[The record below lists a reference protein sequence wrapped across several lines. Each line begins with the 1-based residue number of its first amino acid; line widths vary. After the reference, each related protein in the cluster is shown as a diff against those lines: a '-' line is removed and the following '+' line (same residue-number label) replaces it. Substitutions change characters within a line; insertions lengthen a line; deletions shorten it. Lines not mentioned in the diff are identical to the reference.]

1 MKIALINENSQAAK
15 NEIIYNSLKNTVEP
29 MGHEVLNF
37 GMYSAD
43 DETQLTYVMN
53 GLLAAILL
61 NSKAVDFVVTGCGT
75 GEGAM
80 LALNSFPGVLCGH
93 VTSPLDAY
101 LFGQVNDGNAIAMP
115 FAQGFGWGA
124 ELNLDYTFEKLFS
137 TEMGGGYPKER
148 VVPEQRNKKILDE
161 VKKITHHDIMY
172 VLENIDQDI
181 LKTTVSGEK
190 FKELFFANCQVP
202 EIADYI
208 KKVISE

>member
-15 NEIIYNSLKNTVEP
+15 NELICNTLKSVVEP

-37 GMYSAD
+37 GMYSAE

-75 GEGAM
+75 GQGAM

-93 VTSPLDAY
+93 VTDPTDGY
-101 LFGQVNDGNAIAMP
+101 LFAQVNNGNAVAMP
-115 FAQGFGWGA
+115 FAQNFGWGA
-124 ELNLDYTFEKLFS
+124 ELNLAYTFEKLFS
-137 TEMGGGYPKER
+137 GEFGLGYPRER
-148 VVPEQRNKKILDE
+148 AVPEQRNKKILDD
-161 VKKITHHDIMY
+161 VKTVTHQDMLTI
-172 VLENIDQDI
+172 LKNIDQDF
-181 LKTTVSGEK
+181 LKTAVSGK
-190 FKELFFANCQVP
+190 NFKDLFFANCQVP

-208 KKVISE
+208 KGILD

>member
-15 NEIIYNSLKNTVEP
+15 NELICNTLKSVVEP

-37 GMYSAD
+37 GMYSAE

-75 GEGAM
+75 GQGAM

-93 VTSPLDAY
+93 VTDPTDGY
-101 LFGQVNDGNAIAMP
+101 LFAQVNNGNAVAMP
-115 FAQGFGWGA
+115 FAQNFGWGA
-124 ELNLDYTFEKLFS
+124 ELNLGYTFEKLFS
-137 TEMGGGYPKER
+137 GEFGLGYPRER
-148 VVPEQRNKKILDE
+148 AIPEQRNKKILDQVKE
-161 VKKITHHDIMY
+161 VTHQDMLTI
-172 VLENIDQDI
+172 LKNIDQDF
-181 LKTTVSGEK
+181 LKTAVSGAN
-190 FKELFFANCQVP
+190 FKDLFFANCQVP

-208 KKVISE
+208 KSILD